1 MTNSPLHIRP
11 ARAADRAAVVEM
23 VATVWDGGDYLP
35 KVWDD
40 WLADAGGPLL
50 IGELDG
56 RPAAVAKLSALGPG
70 EDWFEGLRVAPEQRG
85 RGFARAVLQRCVD
98 LSRERGA
105 RVLRYMTAEE
115 NTPMHRIGD
124 DLGFQLIYAPMWYK
138 ASPRAGAPAAAVVPA
153 ERCEELL
160 RDLAASPLLA
170 RTGGLY
176 TYDWCTFELTEQ
188 RLRAHIERGEVQALD
203 GGAWAIVIPNERGG
217 AWLAHVEGQGSD
229 LERLCLAIRAGMG
242 PGDDAYARALLPMD
256 APHIRA
262 IQAAGFADEGHQMRV
277 YELRM

>member
-1 MTNSPLHIRP
+1 MTTFSLHIRP
-11 ARAADRAAVVEM
+11 ARESDRAAVVEM

-35 KVWDD
+35 KIWDA

-56 RPAAVAKLSALGPG
+56 RPAAVAKLSALGPD

-85 RGFARAVLQRCVD
+85 RGFARAMLLRCVE

-115 NTPMHRIGD
+115 NAPMHRIGD
-124 DLGFQLIYAPMWYK
+124 DLGFRLVYAPMWYK
-138 ASPRAGAPAAAVVPA
+138 ASPRAGAPAAGVPPKRF
-153 ERCEELL
+153 EDLL
-160 RDLAASPLLA
+160 HDLADSPLLA

-176 TYDWCTFELTEQ
+176 TYDWCTFELTEE
-188 RLRAHIERGEVQALD
+188 RLRAHIERGEVVSLED
-203 GGAWAIVIPNERGG
+203 GGAWAIAVPNGRGG
-217 AWLAHVEGQGSD
+217 VWLAHVEGQGSN
-229 LERLCLAIRAGMG
+229 LERMCLAIRAGLE

-262 IQAAGFADEGHQMRV
+262 LQAAGFADEGHQMRV